1 MSENRKKN
9 DIINPNIRQRSLIM
23 FKIVNGGTI
32 KREYTWTG
40 IIFGSPKSGKS
51 TLGASFD
58 KPILIDLDHG
68 AHRIAGKD
76 RTGLDIVQ
84 CDKWEDFQAIAA
96 APELKEYKTIVVDT
110 FGAAVDMIIRDK
122 FSNTMNPAKWGAV
135 KNEIMSI
142 CNQLK
147 MTGRSVLFL
156 AHESEEKSDDK
167 IIKRPQC
174 QGKAKD
180 ELMKIL
186 DFIGHT
192 TKAGNDYVLEFG
204 GDDSIYVGNTFGFK
218 NRYVLPD
225 VKTEPNTFGKDVI
238 EKQIADF
245 LAADE
250 QANAALVEQ
259 MTKLRDQIEKCKTDK
274 DFTAMITT
282 IADAKNL
289 TNGAALKLKKEL
301 VDKATE
307 SGLIYDR
314 AIAGFKPQEQTEA
327 Q

>member
-1 MSENRKKN
+1 
-9 DIINPNIRQRSLIM
+9 M

-32 KREYTWTG
+32 KRQPTWVG

-51 TLGASFD
+51 TLAASSD
-58 KPILIDLDHG
+58 KPILIDLDKG

-84 CDKWEDFQAIAA
+84 CDKWDDFVSVVAS
-96 APELKEYKTIVVDT
+96 PELKQYKTIIVDT

-122 FSNTMNPAKWGAV
+122 FSNVMNPAKWGAV
-135 KNEIMSI
+135 KSEIMSV

-156 AHESEEKSDDK
+156 AHENEEKNDDK

-192 TKAGNDYVLEFG
+192 TKQGTDYVLEFG
-204 GDDSIYVGNTFGFK
+204 GDDSIYVGNTFGFANLRIK
-218 NRYVLPD
+218 SEFR
-225 VKTEPNTFGKDVI
+225 KDR
-238 EKQIADF
+238 F
-245 LAADE
+245 
-250 QANAALVEQ
+250 NCFY
-259 MTKLRDQIEKCKTDK
+259 LRT
-274 DFTAMITT
+274 
-282 IADAKNL
+282 
-289 TNGAALKLKKEL
+289 
-301 VDKATE
+301 
-307 SGLIYDR
+307 
-314 AIAGFKPQEQTEA
+314 
-327 Q
+327 

>member
-1 MSENRKKN
+1 
-9 DIINPNIRQRSLIM
+9 M

-32 KREYTWTG
+32 KRNPTWVG

-51 TLGASFD
+51 TLAASAD

-76 RTGLDIVQ
+76 RTGLDVVE
-84 CDKWEDFQAIAA
+84 CDKWEDFVAVCA
-96 APELKEYKTIVVDT
+96 APELKQYKTIIVDT

-122 FSNTMNPAKWGAV
+122 FSNVMNPAKWGAV
-135 KNEIMSI
+135 KSEIMSV

-167 IIKRPQC
+167 IVKRPQC

-180 ELMKIL
+180 ELMKML

-192 TKAGNDYVLEFG
+192 TKAGTDYVLEFG
-204 GDDSIYVGNTFGFK
+204 GDDSIYVGNTFNFA

-225 VKTEPNTFGKDVI
+225 VRTEPNTFFKDVI

-245 LAADE
+245 LVADE
-250 QANAALVEQ
+250 QANADLLKK
-259 MTKLRDQIEKCKTDK
+259 MTEFREIIDACKTTD
-274 DFTAMITT
+274 DFTKAA
-282 IADAKNL
+282 IAIGKADGI
-289 TNGAALKLKKEL
+289 TNGAALKLKHEL
-301 VDKATE
+301 IDKATAA
-307 SGLIYDR
+307 GFTYDR
-314 AIAGFKPQEQTEA
+314 GSAGFVKSETETTRGE
-327 Q
+327 

>member
-1 MSENRKKN
+1 
-9 DIINPNIRQRSLIM
+9 M

-32 KREYTWTG
+32 KRQPTWVG

-51 TLGASFD
+51 TLAASAD

-76 RTGLDIVQ
+76 RTGLDIVE
-84 CDKWEDFQAIAA
+84 CDKWEDFVAVAA
-96 APELKEYKTIVVDT
+96 APELKQYKTIIVDT

-122 FSNTMNPAKWGAV
+122 FSNVMNPAKWGAV
-135 KNEIMSI
+135 KTEIMSV

-156 AHESEEKSDDK
+156 AHENEEKNDDK

-180 ELMKIL
+180 ELMKML

-204 GDDSIYVGNTFGFK
+204 GDDSIYVGNTFGFA

-225 VKTEPNTFGKDVI
+225 VRTEANTFFKDVI
-238 EKQIADF
+238 EKQIATF
-245 LAADE
+245 LEEDEKASEELIETMTELRKIIAD
-250 QANAALVEQ
+250 
-259 MTKLRDQIEKCKTDK
+259 CKESE
-274 DFTAMITT
+274 DFTSAIKDIT
-282 IADAKNL
+282 DAKGL
-289 TNGAALKLKKEL
+289 TTGAALKLKHEL
-301 VDKATE
+301 IE
-307 SGLIYDR
+307 SAKNAGFEYDR
-314 AIAGFKPQEQTEA
+314 ASAAFIKKDKKEA
-327 Q
+327 E

>member
-1 MSENRKKN
+1 
-9 DIINPNIRQRSLIM
+9 M

-32 KREYTWTG
+32 KRNPTWVG

-51 TLGASFD
+51 TLAASAD

-76 RTGLDIVQ
+76 RTGLDVVE
-84 CDKWEDFQAIAA
+84 CEKWEDFVAVCA
-96 APELKEYKTIVVDT
+96 APELKQYKTIIVDT

-122 FSNTMNPAKWGAV
+122 FSNVMNPAKWGAV
-135 KNEIMSI
+135 KSEIMSV

-180 ELMKIL
+180 ELMKML

-192 TKAGNDYVLEFG
+192 TKAGTDYVLEFG
-204 GDDSIYVGNTFGFK
+204 GDDSIYVGNTFNFA

-225 VKTEPNTFGKDVI
+225 VRTEPNTFFKDVI

-245 LAADE
+245 LVADE
-250 QANAALVEQ
+250 QANAALIAAMDGFRDMIKGCQTAEQ
-259 MTKLRDQIEKCKTDK
+259 FTSTAKQINESSG
-274 DFTAMITT
+274 
-282 IADAKNL
+282 L
-289 TNGAALKLKKEL
+289 TNGAALKLKHEL
-301 VDKATE
+301 IDAADAAGFV
-307 SGLIYDR
+307 YDR
-314 AIAGFKPQEQTEA
+314 AAAGFVTKVAETAEQGGK
-327 Q
+327 

>member
-1 MSENRKKN
+1 
-9 DIINPNIRQRSLIM
+9 M

-32 KREYTWTG
+32 KRNPTWVG

-51 TLGASFD
+51 TLAASAN

-76 RTGLDIVQ
+76 RTGLDIVE
-84 CDKWEDFQAIAA
+84 CDNWNDFVAVCA
-96 APELKEYKTIVVDT
+96 APELKQYQTIIVDT

-122 FSNTMNPAKWGAV
+122 FSNVMNPAKWGAV
-135 KNEIMSI
+135 KSEIMSV

-156 AHESEEKSDDK
+156 AHESEEKNDDK

-180 ELMKIL
+180 ELMKML

-204 GDDSIYVGNTFGFK
+204 GDDSIYVGNTFGFA
-218 NRYVLPD
+218 NRYILPN
-225 VKTEPNTFGKDVI
+225 VRTEANTFFKDVI
-238 EKQIADF
+238 EKQIAEF
-245 LAADE
+245 LEQDE
-250 QANAALVEQ
+250 QASADLIKQ
-259 MTKLRDQIEKCKTDK
+259 MTELRDLIGKCS
-274 DFTAMITT
+274 TAEDYTKAIAA
-282 IADAKNL
+282 IADAEGL
-289 TNGAALKLKKEL
+289 TNGAALKLKHEL
-301 VDKATE
+301 NDAAA
-307 SGLIYDR
+307 SAGLEYDR
-314 AIAGFKPQEQTEA
+314 AAAKFVKSTDKKD
-327 Q
+327 

>member
-1 MSENRKKN
+1 
-9 DIINPNIRQRSLIM
+9 M

-32 KREYTWTG
+32 KRNPTWVG

-51 TLGASFD
+51 TLGASFS
-58 KPILIDLDHG
+58 KPILIDLDKG

-76 RTGLDIVQ
+76 RTGLDVVE
-84 CDKWEDFQAIAA
+84 CDKWEDFQAIVS
-96 APELKEYKTIVVDT
+96 APELKEYKTIIVDT

-122 FSNTMNPAKWGAV
+122 FSNVMNPAKWGAV
-135 KNEIMSI
+135 KNEIMSV

-156 AHESEEKSDDK
+156 AHESEEKNDDK

-225 VKTEPNTFGKDVI
+225 VRTEPNTFGKDVI
-238 EKQIADF
+238 EKQIETF
-245 LAADE
+245 LAEDE
-250 QANAALVEQ
+250 EASAELLKT
-259 MTKLRDQIEKCKTDK
+259 MTAIRENITKCKTAK
-274 DFTAMITT
+274 DFTAMITE
-282 IADAKNL
+282 IADAKSL
-289 TNGAALKLKKEL
+289 TTGAVLKLKKEL
-301 VDKATE
+301 ADKATE
-307 SGLIYDR
+307 NGFVYDR
-314 AIAGFKPQEQTEA
+314 AVAGFKEVEQTQGE
-327 Q
+327 

>member
-1 MSENRKKN
+1 
-9 DIINPNIRQRSLIM
+9 M

-32 KREYTWTG
+32 KRQPTWVG

-51 TLGASFD
+51 TLAASAD

-76 RTGLDIVQ
+76 RTGLDIVE
-84 CDKWEDFQAIAA
+84 CDKWDDFVAVAA
-96 APELKEYKTIVVDT
+96 APELKQYKTIIVDT

-122 FSNTMNPAKWGAV
+122 FSNVMNPAKWGAV
-135 KNEIMSI
+135 KSEIMSV

-156 AHESEEKSDDK
+156 AHENEEKNDDK

-192 TKAGNDYVLEFG
+192 TKSGTDYVLEFG
-204 GDDSIYVGNTFGFK
+204 GDDSIYVGNTFGFA

-225 VKTEPNTFGKDVI
+225 VRTEPNTFFKDVI
-238 EKQIADF
+238 EKQIANF
-245 LAADE
+245 LEQDEKASAELLEKMTELRKVIAD
-250 QANAALVEQ
+250 
-259 MTKLRDQIEKCKTDK
+259 CKTAEN
-274 DFTAMITT
+274 FTDAIKT
-282 IADAKNL
+282 IAEATENGL
-289 TNGAALKLKKEL
+289 TNGAALKLKHEL
-301 VDKATE
+301 IE
-307 SGLIYDR
+307 SAKKSGFEYDR
-314 AIAGFKPQEQTEA
+314 ASAGFIKTEKGA
-327 Q
+327 E

>member
-1 MSENRKKN
+1 
-9 DIINPNIRQRSLIM
+9 M

-32 KREYTWTG
+32 KRNPTWVG

-51 TLGASFD
+51 TLAASAD

-76 RTGLDIVQ
+76 RTGLDIVE
-84 CDKWEDFQAIAA
+84 CDKWEDFVSVCA
-96 APELKEYKTIVVDT
+96 APELKQYKTIIVDT

-122 FSNTMNPAKWGAV
+122 FSNVMNPAKWGAV
-135 KNEIMSI
+135 KSEIMSV

-156 AHESEEKSDDK
+156 AHESEEKNDDK

-180 ELMKIL
+180 ELMKML

-204 GDDSIYVGNTFGFK
+204 GDDSIYVGNTFGFN

-225 VKTEPNTFGKDVI
+225 VRTEQNTFFKDVI

-245 LAADE
+245 LEQDE
-250 QANAALVEQ
+250 KANAELMET
-259 MTKLRDQIEKCKTDK
+259 MNSLRETIEKCKDAE
-274 DFTAMITT
+274 DFTKAIKA
-282 IADAKNL
+282 IADADNI
-289 TNGAALKLKKEL
+289 TTGAALKLKHEL
-301 VDKATE
+301 IDAAKNAGFE
-307 SGLIYDR
+307 YDR
-314 AIAGFKPQEQTEA
+314 ASAGFVKTDAKDGE
-327 Q
+327 

>member
-1 MSENRKKN
+1 
-9 DIINPNIRQRSLIM
+9 M

-32 KREYTWTG
+32 KRNPTWVG

-51 TLGASFD
+51 TLGASAD

-76 RTGLDIVQ
+76 RTGLDVVE
-84 CDKWEDFQAIAA
+84 CDNWNDFVAVCA
-96 APELKEYKTIVVDT
+96 APELKQYKTIVVDT

-122 FSNTMNPAKWGAV
+122 FSNVMNPAKWGAV
-135 KNEIMSI
+135 KSEIMSV

-180 ELMKIL
+180 ELMKML

-204 GDDSIYVGNTFGFK
+204 GDDSIYVGNTFGFN

-225 VKTEPNTFGKDVI
+225 VRTEPNTFFKDVI

-250 QANAALVEQ
+250 QANAALLDK
-259 MTKLRDQIEKCKTDK
+259 MTELRKVIDDCATAD
-274 DFTAMITT
+274 DFTKATKA
-282 IADAKNL
+282 IAEADGL
-289 TNGAALKLKKEL
+289 TNGAALKLKHEL
-301 VDKATE
+301 VDKATAA
-307 SGLIYDR
+307 GLSYDR
-314 AIAGFKPQEQTEA
+314 ASAGFVKSENKGE
-327 Q
+327 

>member
-1 MSENRKKN
+1 
-9 DIINPNIRQRSLIM
+9 M

-32 KREYTWTG
+32 KRNTTWVG

-51 TLGASFD
+51 TLAASAD
-58 KPILIDLDHG
+58 KPILIDLDKG
-68 AHRIAGKD
+68 AYRIAGKD
-76 RTGLDIVQ
+76 RTELDVVE
-84 CDKWEDFQAIAA
+84 CDNWNDFVAVCA
-96 APELKEYKTIVVDT
+96 APELKQYNTIIVDT

-122 FSNTMNPAKWGAV
+122 FSNVMNPAKWGAV
-135 KNEIMSI
+135 KSEIMSV

-156 AHESEEKSDDK
+156 AHESEEKNDDK

-180 ELMKIL
+180 ELMKML

-192 TKAGNDYVLEFG
+192 TKQGNDFVLEFG

-225 VKTEPNTFGKDVI
+225 VKTEQNTFFKDVI

-245 LAADE
+245 LEQDE
-250 QANAALVEQ
+250 KANAMLLDKMDEMRKVVNA
-259 MTKLRDQIEKCKTDK
+259 CKTAD
-274 DFTAMITT
+274 DFTKAITT
-282 IADAKNL
+282 IGNADGL
-289 TNGAALKLKKEL
+289 TTGAILKLKHEL
-301 VDKATE
+301 LDLATAAGLEYDRSAAGFVKATE
-307 SGLIYDR
+307 QPKD
-314 AIAGFKPQEQTEA
+314 
-327 Q
+327 

>member
-1 MSENRKKN
+1 
-9 DIINPNIRQRSLIM
+9 M

-32 KREYTWTG
+32 KRNSTWVG
-40 IIFGSPKSGKS
+40 IVFGSPKSGKS
-51 TLGASFD
+51 TLAASAD

-76 RTGLDIVQ
+76 RTGLDVVE
-84 CDKWEDFQAIAA
+84 CDNWNDFVAVAA
-96 APELKEYKTIVVDT
+96 APELKQYKTIIVDT

-122 FSNTMNPAKWGAV
+122 FSNVMNPAKWGAV
-135 KNEIMSI
+135 KSEIMSV

-180 ELMKIL
+180 ELMKML

-204 GDDSIYVGNTFGFK
+204 GDDSIYVGNTFGFN

-225 VKTEPNTFGKDVI
+225 VRTEPNTFFKDVI

-250 QANAALVEQ
+250 QANAALLEK
-259 MTKLRDQIEKCKTDK
+259 MTELRKVIDDCKNADDYTK
-274 DFTAMITT
+274 ATAVIGK
-282 IADAKNL
+282 AEGL
-289 TNGAALKLKKEL
+289 TNGAALKLKHEL
-301 VDKATE
+301 IDAAKAA
-307 SGLIYDR
+307 GFVYDR
-314 AIAGFKPQEQTEA
+314 AAACFVKELPTGLTEEPEKPVEA
-327 Q
+327 E

>member
-1 MSENRKKN
+1 
-9 DIINPNIRQRSLIM
+9 M

-32 KREYTWTG
+32 KREPTWVG

-51 TLGASFD
+51 TLGASASD
-58 KPILIDLDHG
+58 PILIDLDNG

-76 RTGLDIVQ
+76 RTGLDIVK
-84 CDKWEDFQAIAA
+84 CETWNDFTEIVA
-96 APELKEYKTIVVDT
+96 APELKQYKTIIVDT

-122 FSNTMNPAKWGAV
+122 FSNVMNPAKWGAV
-135 KNEIMSI
+135 KSEIMSI

-156 AHESEEKSDDK
+156 AHESEEKNDDK

-180 ELMKIL
+180 ELMKML

-225 VKTEPNTFGKDVI
+225 VKTENNTFFKDVI

-245 LAADE
+245 LEQDE
-250 QANAALVEQ
+250 QANNALIEA
-259 MTKLRDQIEKCKTDK
+259 MNTLREKIKACKTAD
-274 DFTAMITT
+274 DFTHCAAQ
-282 IADAKNL
+282 IATGTGL
-289 TNGAALKLKKEL
+289 TQGAVLKIKHEL
-301 VDKATE
+301 IE
-307 SGLIYDR
+307 SADSAGFKYDR
-314 AIAGFKPQEQTEA
+314 AVAGFVEKETEPKA
-327 Q
+327 E

>member
-1 MSENRKKN
+1 
-9 DIINPNIRQRSLIM
+9 M

-32 KREYTWTG
+32 KRNTTWVG

-51 TLGASFD
+51 TLGASAD
-58 KPILIDLDHG
+58 NPILIDLDHG

-76 RTGLDIVQ
+76 RTGLDVVE
-84 CDKWEDFQAIAA
+84 CDNWNDFVAVCA
-96 APELKEYKTIVVDT
+96 APELKQYKTIIVDT

-122 FSNTMNPAKWGAV
+122 FSNVMNPAKWGAV
-135 KNEIMSI
+135 KSEIMSV

-180 ELMKIL
+180 ELMKML

-204 GDDSIYVGNTFGFK
+204 GDDSIYVGNTFGFA

-225 VKTEPNTFGKDVI
+225 VRTEPNTFFKDVI

-245 LAADE
+245 LENDE
-250 QANAALVEQ
+250 KANAALLTK
-259 MTKLRDQIEKCKTDK
+259 MTELRKVIGDCKTAD
-274 DFTAMITT
+274 DFTKATT
-282 IADAKNL
+282 VISGADGL
-289 TNGAALKLKKEL
+289 TNGAALKLKHEL
-301 VDKATE
+301 IDAAKVA
-307 SGLIYDR
+307 GFVYDR
-314 AIAGFKPQEQTEA
+314 ASASFINEPEKPAENKPAEA
-327 Q
+327 E

>member
-1 MSENRKKN
+1 
-9 DIINPNIRQRSLIM
+9 M

-32 KREYTWTG
+32 KRQPTWVG

-51 TLGASFD
+51 TLAASAD
-58 KPILIDLDHG
+58 KPILIDLDKG

-76 RTGLDIVQ
+76 RTGLDIVE
-84 CDKWEDFQAIAA
+84 CDKWDDFVAVAA
-96 APELKEYKTIVVDT
+96 TPELKQYKTIIVDT

-122 FSNTMNPAKWGAV
+122 FSNVMNPAKWGAV
-135 KNEIMSI
+135 KSEIMSV

-156 AHESEEKSDDK
+156 AHENEEKNDDK

-192 TKAGNDYVLEFG
+192 TKAGTDYVLEFG
-204 GDDSIYVGNTFGFK
+204 GDDSIYVGNTFGFA

-225 VKTEPNTFGKDVI
+225 VRTEPNTFFKDVI
-238 EKQIADF
+238 EKQIANF
-245 LAADE
+245 LEQDE
-250 QANAALVEQ
+250 KANAEL
-259 MTKLRDQIEKCKTDK
+259 IEKMTELRKVIADCKTPD
-274 DFTAMITT
+274 DFTDAIKT
-282 IADAKNL
+282 IADATEKGL
-289 TNGAALKLKKEL
+289 TNGGALKLKHEL
-301 VDKATE
+301 IESATNCGFE
-307 SGLIYDR
+307 YDR
-314 AIAGFKPQEQTEA
+314 ASAGFVKKDNEPKAE
-327 Q
+327 

>member
-1 MSENRKKN
+1 
-9 DIINPNIRQRSLIM
+9 M

-32 KREYTWTG
+32 KRNPTWVG

-51 TLGASFD
+51 TLAASAD

-76 RTGLDIVQ
+76 RTGLDVVE
-84 CDKWEDFQAIAA
+84 CDKWEDFVAVCA
-96 APELKEYKTIVVDT
+96 APELKQYKTIIVDT

-122 FSNTMNPAKWGAV
+122 FSNVMNPAKWGAV
-135 KNEIMSI
+135 KSEIMSV

-167 IIKRPQC
+167 IVKRPQC

-180 ELMKIL
+180 ELMKML

-192 TKAGNDYVLEFG
+192 TKAGTDYVLEFG
-204 GDDSIYVGNTFGFK
+204 GDDSIYVGNTFNFA

-225 VKTEPNTFGKDVI
+225 VRTEPNTFFKDVI

-245 LAADE
+245 LVADE
-250 QANAALVEQ
+250 QANADLLKK
-259 MTKLRDQIEKCKTDK
+259 MTEFRETIDACKTAD
-274 DFTAMITT
+274 DFTKAA
-282 IADAKNL
+282 IAIGKADGI
-289 TNGAALKLKKEL
+289 TNGAALKLKHEL
-301 VDKATE
+301 IDKATAA
-307 SGLIYDR
+307 GFTYDR
-314 AIAGFKPQEQTEA
+314 GNAGFVKYETETTGEK
-327 Q
+327 

>member
-1 MSENRKKN
+1 
-9 DIINPNIRQRSLIM
+9 M

-32 KREYTWTG
+32 KRNPTWVG

-51 TLGASFD
+51 TLGASFS
-58 KPILIDLDHG
+58 KPILIDLDKG

-76 RTGLDIVQ
+76 RTGLDVVE
-84 CDKWEDFQAIAA
+84 CDKWEDFQAIVS
-96 APELKEYKTIVVDT
+96 APELKEYKTIIVDT

-122 FSNTMNPAKWGAV
+122 FSNVMNPAKWGAV
-135 KNEIMSI
+135 KNEIMSV

-156 AHESEEKSDDK
+156 AHESEEKNDDK

-225 VKTEPNTFGKDVI
+225 VRTEPNNFGKEVI
-238 EKQIADF
+238 EKQIETF
-245 LAADE
+245 LAEDE
-250 QANAALVEQ
+250 QASAELLKT
-259 MTKLRDQIEKCKTDK
+259 MTAVREDIAKCKTAK
-274 DFTAMITT
+274 DFTDMVAKIANAGSLTT
-282 IADAKNL
+282 
-289 TNGAALKLKKEL
+289 GAVLKLKKEL
-301 VDKATE
+301 ANKAAE
-307 SGLIYDR
+307 SGFSYDR
-314 AIAGFKPQEQTEA
+314 ALAGFKETEQTKGE
-327 Q
+327 

>member
-1 MSENRKKN
+1 
-9 DIINPNIRQRSLIM
+9 M

-32 KREYTWTG
+32 KRNATWVG

-51 TLGASFD
+51 TLAASASD
-58 KPILIDLDHG
+58 PILIDLDHG

-76 RTGLDIVQ
+76 RTGLDVVE
-84 CDKWEDFQAIAA
+84 CETWNDFVEVVA
-96 APELKEYKTIVVDT
+96 APELKQYKTIIVDT

-122 FSNTMNPAKWGAV
+122 FSNVMNPAKWGAV
-135 KNEIMSI
+135 KSEIMSV

-180 ELMKIL
+180 ELMKML

-204 GDDSIYVGNTFGFK
+204 GDDSIYVGNTFEFK

-225 VKTEPNTFGKDVI
+225 VKTEANTFFKDVI

-245 LAADE
+245 LEKDE
-250 QANAALVEQ
+250 QANAALIAAMDSFREII
-259 MTKLRDQIEKCKTDK
+259 KGCKTAEQ
-274 DFTAMITT
+274 FTATARQ
-282 IADAKNL
+282 IAESSGL
-289 TNGAALKLKKEL
+289 TNGAALKLKHEL
-301 VDKATE
+301 LDAATSAGFVYDRTAAGFVANTE
-307 SGLIYDR
+307 S
-314 AIAGFKPQEQTEA
+314 KQ
-327 Q
+327 

>member
-1 MSENRKKN
+1 
-9 DIINPNIRQRSLIM
+9 M

-32 KREYTWTG
+32 KRNPTWVG

-51 TLGASFD
+51 TLAASAD

-76 RTGLDIVQ
+76 RTGLDIVE
-84 CDKWEDFQAIAA
+84 CDKWEDFVAVAA
-96 APELKEYKTIVVDT
+96 APELKQYKTIIVDT

-122 FSNTMNPAKWGAV
+122 FSNVMNPAKWGAV
-135 KNEIMSI
+135 KSEIMSV

-156 AHESEEKSDDK
+156 AHESEEKNDDK

-180 ELMKIL
+180 ELMKML

-204 GDDSIYVGNTFGFK
+204 GDDSIYVGNTFGFN

-225 VKTEPNTFGKDVI
+225 VRTEQNTFFKDVI

-245 LAADE
+245 LEQDE
-250 QANAALVEQ
+250 KANAELMET
-259 MTKLRDQIEKCKTDK
+259 MNSLRETIEKCKDAE
-274 DFTAMITT
+274 DFTKAIKA
-282 IADAKNL
+282 IADADNI
-289 TNGAALKLKKEL
+289 TTGAALKLKHEL
-301 VDKATE
+301 IDAAKNAGFE
-307 SGLIYDR
+307 YDR
-314 AIAGFKPQEQTEA
+314 ASAGFVKTDAKDGE
-327 Q
+327 

>member
-1 MSENRKKN
+1 
-9 DIINPNIRQRSLIM
+9 M

-32 KREYTWTG
+32 KRNTTWVG

-51 TLGASFD
+51 TLGASAD
-58 KPILIDLDHG
+58 NPILIDLDHG

-76 RTGLDIVQ
+76 RTGLDVVE
-84 CDKWEDFQAIAA
+84 CDNWNDFVAVCA
-96 APELKEYKTIVVDT
+96 APELKQYKTIIVDT

-122 FSNTMNPAKWGAV
+122 FSNVMNPAKWGAV
-135 KNEIMSI
+135 KSEIMSV

-180 ELMKIL
+180 ELMKML

-204 GDDSIYVGNTFGFK
+204 GDDSIYVGNTFGFA

-225 VKTEPNTFGKDVI
+225 VRTEPNTFFKDVI

-245 LAADE
+245 LENDE
-250 QANAALVEQ
+250 KANAALLEK
-259 MTKLRDQIEKCKTDK
+259 MTELRKVIGDCKTAD
-274 DFTAMITT
+274 DFTKATT
-282 IADAKNL
+282 VISGADGL
-289 TNGAALKLKKEL
+289 TNGAALKLKHEL
-301 VDKATE
+301 VDAAKVA
-307 SGLIYDR
+307 GFVYDR
-314 AIAGFKPQEQTEA
+314 ASASFVKELPTGLTEEPVKPAEA
-327 Q
+327 E

>member
-1 MSENRKKN
+1 
-9 DIINPNIRQRSLIM
+9 M

-32 KREYTWTG
+32 KRQTTWVG

-51 TLGASFD
+51 TLGASAD
-58 KPILIDLDHG
+58 NPILIDLDHG

-76 RTGLDIVQ
+76 RTGLDVVE
-84 CDKWEDFQAIAA
+84 CENWNDFVEVVAS
-96 APELKEYKTIVVDT
+96 PELKQYKTIIVDT

-122 FSNTMNPAKWGAV
+122 FSNVMNPAKWGAV
-135 KNEIMSI
+135 KSEIMSV

-180 ELMKIL
+180 ELMKML

-225 VKTEPNTFGKDVI
+225 VRTEPNTFFKDVI

-245 LAADE
+245 LEQDE
-250 QANAALVEQ
+250 KANNVLTSAMDSV
-259 MTKLRDQIEKCKTDK
+259 REKIKACKTAD
-274 DFTAMITT
+274 DFTSAAAQIATT
-282 IADAKNL
+282 AGL
-289 TNGAALKLKKEL
+289 THGAALKLKHEL
-301 VDKATE
+301 IDAADSAGFV
-307 SGLIYDR
+307 YDR
-314 AIAGFKPQEQTEA
+314 AAAGFITKPEKAPVEKDEPKA
-327 Q
+327 E

>member
-1 MSENRKKN
+1 
-9 DIINPNIRQRSLIM
+9 M

-32 KREYTWTG
+32 KRQPTWVG

-51 TLGASFD
+51 TLAASAD

-76 RTGLDIVQ
+76 RTGLDIVE
-84 CDKWEDFQAIAA
+84 CDKWDDFVAVAA
-96 APELKEYKTIVVDT
+96 APELKQYKTIIVDT

-122 FSNTMNPAKWGAV
+122 FSNVMNPAKWGAV
-135 KNEIMSI
+135 KSEIMSV

-156 AHESEEKSDDK
+156 AHENEEKNDDK

-192 TKAGNDYVLEFG
+192 TKSGTDYVLEFG
-204 GDDSIYVGNTFGFK
+204 GDDSIYVGNTFGFA

-225 VKTEPNTFGKDVI
+225 VRTEPNTFFKDVI

-245 LAADE
+245 LEQDE
-250 QANAALVEQ
+250 KANAELLEK
-259 MTKLRDQIEKCKTDK
+259 MTELRKVITDCKTAEN
-274 DFTAMITT
+274 FTDAIKT
-282 IADAKNL
+282 IAEATENGL
-289 TNGAALKLKKEL
+289 TNGAALKLKHEL
-301 VDKATE
+301 IE
-307 SGLIYDR
+307 SAKKSGFEYDR
-314 AIAGFKPQEQTEA
+314 ASAGFIKTEKGA
-327 Q
+327 E

>member
-1 MSENRKKN
+1 
-9 DIINPNIRQRSLIM
+9 M
-23 FKIVNGGTI
+23 FKIVNGATI
-32 KREYTWTG
+32 KRNTTWVG

-51 TLGASFD
+51 TLAASAD
-58 KPILIDLDHG
+58 TPILIDLDHG

-76 RTGLDIVQ
+76 RTGLDIVE
-84 CDKWEDFQAIAA
+84 CDNWDDFVATVA
-96 APELKEYKTIVVDT
+96 APELKQYKTIIVDT

-122 FSNTMNPAKWGAV
+122 FSNVMNPAKWGAV
-135 KNEIMSI
+135 KSEIMSV

-180 ELMKIL
+180 ELMKML

-192 TKAGNDYVLEFG
+192 TKNGTDFVLEFG
-204 GDDSIYVGNTFGFK
+204 GDDSIYVGNTFNFA

-225 VKTEPNTFGKDVI
+225 VRTEPNTFFKDVI

-245 LAADE
+245 LEQDE
-250 QANAALVEQ
+250 KASEALVAALDSV
-259 MTKLRDQIEKCKTDK
+259 REKIKACKVAD
-274 DFTAMITT
+274 DFTHAAAQIATT
-282 IADAKNL
+282 AGL
-289 TNGAALKLKKEL
+289 TAGAILKLKHEL
-301 VDKATE
+301 VDAADAA
-307 SGLIYDR
+307 GFVYDR
-314 AIAGFKPQEQTEA
+314 GTTGFVEKPKAEPKAETEKA
-327 Q
+327 K

>member
-1 MSENRKKN
+1 
-9 DIINPNIRQRSLIM
+9 M

-32 KREYTWTG
+32 KRQTTWVG

-51 TLGASFD
+51 TLAASAD

-76 RTGLDIVQ
+76 RAALDVVECDTWNDFVEIV
-84 CDKWEDFQAIAA
+84 A
-96 APELKEYKTIVVDT
+96 APELKQYKTIIVDT

-122 FSNTMNPAKWGAV
+122 FSNVMNPAKWGAV
-135 KNEIMSI
+135 KSEIMSV

-180 ELMKIL
+180 ELMKML

-192 TKAGNDYVLEFG
+192 TKAGTDYVLEFG
-204 GDDSIYVGNTFGFK
+204 GDDSIYVGNTFNFK

-225 VKTEPNTFGKDVI
+225 VRTEANTFFKDVI

-245 LAADE
+245 LEQDE
-250 QANAALVEQ
+250 QANNALIEK
-259 MTKLRDQIEKCKTDK
+259 MTELRDVITACKSAD
-274 DFTAMITT
+274 DFTKAIKT
-282 IADAKNL
+282 IAEADGI
-289 TNGAALKLKKEL
+289 TNGAALKLKHEL
-301 VDKATE
+301 IDTATAA
-307 SGLIYDR
+307 GFVYDR
-314 AIAGFKPQEQTEA
+314 ASAGFITTKDEPKGE
-327 Q
+327 